1 MYLELKDIKKSFGTG
16 ENRTQVLKGISC
28 GIEKGKICVLLG
40 PSGSGK
46 STLLRILGSVDEPD

>member
-40 PSGSGK
+40 PSGSGDYVK
-46 STLLRILGSVDEPD
+46 IKLS